1 MEAIRKLNA
10 DEIEAKVKT
19 IGEKGVQILLYKTAR
34 TDRQILDEVFGAM
47 NWTSDYKE
55 IKGNLYC
62 GIGCRETPE
71 SPFVWKWD
79 CGVESREDGD
89 GNEKKGEASDSFKRA
104 GFQWG
109 IGVELYTSPFIWA
122 SVPTKAAVGQDG
134 KLILRNG
141 KKIWL
146 LENPYERFSV
156 AEISYDTNGKIAN
169 LVITDSKGKVV
180 FTTKKDKKGK
190 DDSDFKKDAVAQKK
204 ATTKAIRQ
212 AIDEGKE
219 YTKPTPQKPLKERF
233 DNAMQWL
240 KSQTP
245 ETYRSAAKSYKDAI
259 NALYKELH
267 DKGVAGWYEAM
278 SKEFDRVTSID
289 DEIKY

>member
-1 MEAIRKLNA
+1 MQAIRKLTA
-10 DEIEAKVKT
+10 DEIEAKVKS
-19 IGEKGVQILLYKTAR
+19 IGEKGVQLLLYKTAR

-122 SVPTKAAVGQDG
+122 NVPTKAATDKDG
-134 KLILRNG
+134 KVIFKNG
-141 KKIWL
+141 KKIWQ
-146 LENPYERFSV
+146 LENSFEKFSV
-156 AEISYDTNGKIAN
+156 AEISYDDNGKIAD
-169 LVITDSKGKVV
+169 LVITNTKGEIV
-180 FTTKKDKKGK
+180 FTTKKKR
-190 DDSDFKKDAVAQKK
+190 SDFEKDATALKREK
-204 ATTKAIRQ
+204 TKA
-212 AIDEGKE
+212 
-219 YTKPTPQKPLKERF
+219 LKEGNPYPEPKTPLAERGEKCLAWISGL
-233 DNAMQWL
+233 DNEGYWKAANSAKDSARDVRDAL
-240 KSQTP
+240 LSSNVP
-245 ETYRSAAKSYKDAI
+245 ELVDLGVKIA
-259 NALYKELH
+259 
-267 DKGVAGWYEAM
+267 DKIKVFEP
-278 SKEFDRVTSID
+278 DVD
-289 DEIKY
+289 DFIPY